1 MENNSFEW
9 DDEKAEINFRKHSVS
24 FDEGA
29 TIFDDP
35 LVATISDKRHSI
47 EEQRFIAIGTSVEG
61 NLPVVSYTERE
72 EKFRL
77 ISCRK
82 ATRTE
87 RNDYENN

>member
-9 DDEKAEINFRKHSVS
+9 DDETAEINFRKHSVS

-47 EEQRFIAIGTSVEG
+47 EEQRFIATGTSVEG

-82 ATRTE
+82 ATRVE